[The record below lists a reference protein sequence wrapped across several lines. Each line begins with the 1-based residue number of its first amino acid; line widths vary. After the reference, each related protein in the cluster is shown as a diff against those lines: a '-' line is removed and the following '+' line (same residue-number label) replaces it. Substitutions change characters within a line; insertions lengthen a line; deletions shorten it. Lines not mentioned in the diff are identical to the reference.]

1 MSAYIRSAPIQN
13 TTEYLSV
20 LPARKLFPI
29 ETVLV
34 FDSILSRYP
43 AFARWSQSF
52 RYRVPLKSGEKLKT
66 LDSLNAT
73 LKKLN
78 QMQIPQSTEL
88 TFVAVGGGSVGDFV
102 GFLASTYLRG
112 RRLIQ
117 IPSTWL
123 SAVDSAHGGK
133 NGLNFLN
140 TKNQIGTFYPAQK
153 IYLCESLL
161 KTQPQARLTEAM
173 GEVIKIALLSDKK
186 LFEEIENQHGVLSS
200 TQLFKKLPEVVGLK
214 YKIVQQDPLEK
225 KGHRRLLNLGHTL
238 GHVFESHFQWPHGL
252 AVLMGMQFAARWSR
266 HRGLLSEKDFFRIAL
281 VIESLNLQMDL
292 DQALSK
298 IPDQK
303 IKALLSKDKKLTSAS
318 EMDFIFIQ
326 KIGRCL
332 RQKVKLSDILQEV
345 KRQRA
350 VADVSL

>member
-1 MSAYIRSAPIQN
+1 MRTAPIQN
-13 TTEYLSV
+13 TTEYMSV
-20 LPARKLFPI
+20 LPARKLFPT

-52 RYRVPLKSGEKLKT
+52 RYRLPLKSGEKLKT

-73 LKKLN
+73 LKKLT

-140 TKNQIGTFYPAQK
+140 TKNQIGTFYPAQT

-161 KTQPQARLTEAM
+161 KTQPAARLTEAM
-173 GEVIKIALLSDKK
+173 GEVIKIALLADAK
-186 LFEEIENQHGVLSS
+186 LFSEIESHQGTL
-200 TQLFKKLPEVVGLK
+200 TAAELFKKLPQVVSLK
-214 YKIVQQDPLEK
+214 YKIVQRDPLEK
-225 KGHRRLLNLGHTL
+225 KGHRRLLNLGHTM
-238 GHVFESHFQWPHGL
+238 GHVLESHFQWPHGL
-252 AVLMGMQFAARWSR
+252 AVLVGMQFAARWSR
-266 HRGLLSEKDFFRIAL
+266 QRGLLSEKDFFRIAL
-281 VIESLNLQMDL
+281 VIESLNLQIDL
-292 DQALSK
+292 DQALSQISDK
-298 IPDQK
+298 K
-303 IKALLSKDKKLTSAS
+303 IKDLLSKDKKLTSAS
-318 EMDFIFIQ
+318 EMDFIFIK
-326 KIGRCL
+326 KIGL
-332 RQKVKLSDILQEV
+332 GQRQKVKLSDVLQEV
-345 KRQRA
+345 KRQRTLT
-350 VADVSL
+350 DVSF